1 MSNLLVDGG
10 LRISDLLYQLY
21 GLALLCL
28 LVRMTFDQ
36 SSGHGNL
43 NHLLVVMI
51 CMHLLGKG
59 DPPPAFLKKS
69 SLSLKVLSSEARE
82 ERISA
87 AL

>member
-1 MSNLLVDGG
+1 MVGG
-10 LRISDLLYQLY
+10 LRISELLYQLY

-43 NHLLVVMI
+43 NHLLVVMV

-59 DPPPAFLKKS
+59 EPPFFFKKKIQS
-69 SLSLKVLSSEARE
+69 VIESSEARE
-82 ERISA
+82 ERICA